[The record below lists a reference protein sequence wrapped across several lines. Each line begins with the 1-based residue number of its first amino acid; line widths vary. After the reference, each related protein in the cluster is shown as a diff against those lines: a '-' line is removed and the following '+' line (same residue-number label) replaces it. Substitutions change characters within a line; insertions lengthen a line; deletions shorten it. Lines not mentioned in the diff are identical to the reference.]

1 MEHKHMEHIK
11 HLIGIY
17 EDAQEE
23 LMGAQGYA
31 NKAHHASENE
41 ARMMYMSMAR
51 QELEHETKLLE
62 EGDRTIKHM
71 DADAHREVMEFIW
84 AHLKDNLHRWRHS
97 IEAKL
102 QPNA

>member
-1 MEHKHMEHIK
+1 MEHDNMEHVK

-31 NKAHHASENE
+31 NKAYHAQEGE
-41 ARMMYMSMAR
+41 IKAMYMTMAR

-62 EGDRTIKHM
+62 EGERLIKRM
-71 DADAHREVMEFIW
+71 PADAHREVLEFVW
-84 AHLKDNLHRWRHS
+84 MHLKNNLHRWRHG
-97 IEAKL
+97 IESKL